1 MAGDNRFVGFVDD
14 AATRLGGLIDAA
26 AGRGHPEACTRMS
39 YRARHGA
46 VRGQMSGLRWIRAP
60 DGGFFGIAIV
70 RCPATACRRVP
81 SG

>member
-1 MAGDNRFVGFVDD
+1 M
-14 AATRLGGLIDAA
+14 
-26 AGRGHPEACTRMS
+26 C

-60 DGGFFGIAIV
+60 VGGCFGSLIV
-70 RCPATACRRVP
+70 GCPATACLRVP